1 MRNLIIGENVL
12 NFISKHSF
20 LAVLILF
27 VGVYNGWA
35 FKEVNRITYFKKI

>member
-1 MRNLIIGENVL
+1 MRELIISEVTL

-27 VGVYNGWA
+27 MGVLNGWA
-35 FKEVNRITYFKKI
+35 FKKVNKCTCFKKI